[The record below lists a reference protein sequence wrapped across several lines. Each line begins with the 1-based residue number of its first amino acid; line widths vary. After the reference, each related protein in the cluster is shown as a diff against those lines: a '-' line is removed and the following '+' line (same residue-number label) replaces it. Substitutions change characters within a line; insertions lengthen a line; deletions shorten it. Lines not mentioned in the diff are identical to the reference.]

1 MDFDGW
7 KNGRF
12 LTFQTSN
19 NSKVQSVSIEPRH
32 SCRKDA
38 MSASAIW
45 GCLIRGTFRRGSQI
59 SGATK
64 QVGITSNCVHLHL
77 CTIIQCNRKKSST
90 QLQIYPWRCS
100 VTSLVTGCI
109 TLTASLGNPCWRA
122 QLRDAMH
129 GFPKDFFWESISL
142 GIEYGKIHIWKW
154 TGK

>member
-64 QVGITSNCVHLHL
+64 QVGIASNCVHLHL
-77 CTIIQCNRKKSST
+77 CTIIQCNRKKIFNST
-90 QLQIYPWRCS
+90 PDL
-100 VTSLVTGCI
+100 SLTVFGDKFGDWLHHLDC
-109 TLTASLGNPCWRA
+109 LLGKPCWRA

-129 GFPKDFFWESISL
+129 GFPKDFLWESISL
-142 GIEYGKIHIWKW
+142 GIEYGKIQIWKW